1 MYRYFAFSLAVAATT
16 VAQIPTDLTFHQ
28 LTTQYLPFVS
38 INTDYIFNDTRASEQ
53 LANATDDPVTI
64 FLSLN
69 LAFEQFLATPPP
81 SAAAGQIETSSS
93 TSVDLNSDLFQYLQL
108 DGVHLSNTFNQTS
121 FMRTRFRDQRYEN
134 VTGGQNIEIFRDEIT
149 FWVGTGIG
157 FRSYVVIP
165 ACISMRTVTSHR

>member
-1 MYRYFAFSLAVAATT
+1 MYRYVAFSLAVAATT
-16 VAQIPTDLTFHQ
+16 VAQIPTNLTFHE

-38 INTDYIFNDTRASEQ
+38 TNTDYIFNDTRASEQ
-53 LANATDDPVTI
+53 LANATNDPVTI

-69 LAFEQFLATPPP
+69 LPFEQFLATPPP
-81 SAAAGQIETSSS
+81 SAAAGQIETSSA

-108 DGVHLSNTFNQTS
+108 DGIHLSTTFNQTS
-121 FMRTRFRDQRYEN
+121 FMRTRFRDHRYEN

>member
-16 VAQIPTDLTFHQ
+16 VAQIPTTLTFHQ

-53 LANATDDPVTI
+53 LANATNDPVTI

-81 SAAAGQIETSSS
+81 DAAAGQIETSSA

-108 DGVHLSNTFNQTS
+108 DGVHLSTTFNQTT
-121 FMRTRFRDQRYEN
+121 FMRTRFRDHRYEN
-134 VTGGQNIEIFRDEIT
+134 VIGGQNIEIFRNESA
-149 FWVGTGIG
+149 FFVGTGIG
-157 FRSYVVIP
+157 FKSNVVIP
-165 ACISMRTVTSHR
+165 ACASMSTVKSHR